1 MTKHDSSQYRDLVMK
16 GHLVHGNYCSM
27 VLADLHKAF
36 TSIWVVVIS
45 MLGVTHD
52 LWELNVTHWDFHVQ
66 YGKVFP

>member
-1 MTKHDSSQYRDLVMK
+1 MK
-16 GHLVHGNYCSM
+16 GHLVHGNYCFM

-52 LWELNVTHWDFHVQ
+52 LWELNVTYWDLTFSMERCFHDI
-66 YGKVFP
+66 KC

>member
-1 MTKHDSSQYRDLVMK
+1 MK

-45 MLGVTHD
+45 MLAHD
-52 LWELNVTHWDFHVQ
+52 LWELNVTHWDFHVR

>member
-1 MTKHDSSQYRDLVMK
+1 MTKHDSSQYQDLVMK

>member
-1 MTKHDSSQYRDLVMK
+1 MK

-36 TSIWVVVIS
+36 TFIWVVLIS

-52 LWELNVTHWDFHVQ
+52 FMGAECHTLGFSRSVWKGVSMILSVNII
-66 YGKVFP
+66 PIAI